1 MFSLERWHEILNG
14 LGKNKLRTF
23 LTGVSVASGIFILVI
38 LLGAGNGIQNGIQKQ
53 FQKDAENRILV
64 YPGTTKKEYK
74 GHGIGRRI
82 QFRNKD
88 YQSIATLLD
97 DYIEYKS
104 AIYSSWSQNV
114 VYKKE
119 TGNYN
124 TLGVYPDNQFIEN
137 ASIVSGRFINQ
148 SDIDNYEKIAVIGQ
162 KVANDLFLNEE
173 DPIGKYLKIQGVIYK
188 VVGIFSDQGDEREE
202 NRIFL
207 PITTSQQVY
216 SAGDKINYMCFTLKR
231 RDNFEQTVIDANQF
245 TKKLEQFLKSKHN
258 IAPDDNGAPF
268 VYNVIEEAK
277 NVFLVTS
284 GVKIFFW
291 FVGLCTIIAGVVG
304 VGNIMLIIVKER
316 TKEIGIRK
324 ALGASPFS
332 IISSILHEAVF
343 ITVVAGFVGLILG
356 LLVWE
361 IVGPFIETDF
371 FTRPEVDFT
380 VTISTLILLIVSG
393 AFAGFIPAYR
403 AAKIQPIVALRD
415 E

>member
-1 MFSLERWHEILNG
+1 MFSFERWHEILDG
-14 LGKNKLRTF
+14 LSKNKLRTF
-23 LTGVSVASGIFILVI
+23 LTGISVASGIFILVI

-53 FQKDAENRILV
+53 FQKDAENRIV
-64 YPGTTKKEYK
+64 IYPGTTKKEYK
-74 GHGIGRRI
+74 GHSIGRRI
-82 QFRNKD
+82 QFRNND
-88 YQSIATLLD
+88 YQLITTLLND
-97 DYIEYKS
+97 HIEYKS
-104 AIYSSWSQNV
+104 AVYSSWGQSV

-124 TLGVYPDNQFIEN
+124 VLGVYPDNQFIEN

-162 KVANDLFLNEE
+162 KIASDLFLNDE
-173 DPIGKYLKIQGVIYK
+173 DPIGKRLKIQETIYK
-188 VVGIFSDQGDEREE
+188 VVGVFSDQGDERQE

-207 PITTSQQVY
+207 PITTAQRVY
-216 SAGDKINYMCFTLKR
+216 SVGDMINYMCFTLHKK
-231 RDNFEQTVIDANQF
+231 DNFEQTFIQADLF
-245 TKKLEQFLKSKHN
+245 TKKLEQLLKSKHN
-258 IAPDDNGAPF
+258 IAPQDDGALF
-268 VYNVIEEAK
+268 VYNVIEQAK

-284 GVKIFFW
+284 GVKMFFW

-332 IISSILHEAVF
+332 IVSSILHEAIF
-343 ITVVAGFVGLILG
+343 ITVVAGFLGLILG

-371 FTRPEVDFT
+371 FTRPEVDFN
-380 VTISTLILLIVSG
+380 VTIFTLILLVVAG

-403 AAKIQPIVALRD
+403 ASKIQPIVALRD